1 MLINKRK
8 NAGIKHFNDSKA
20 LNEYSNNK
28 DDIHNNIEEHNP
40 NQYCKMLTVFD
51 DMIAD
56 TLNKKLNPT
65 VTEIFTRSRKLNFL
79 VFITKSYFAI
89 PKNIRPN
96 STHYFIL
103 KNIRLN
109 STHYFILKI
118 SNKLEL
124 QQILFNHS
132 TRLTLKT
139 L

>member
-1 MLINKRK
+1 
-8 NAGIKHFNDSKA
+8 
-20 LNEYSNNK
+20 
-28 DDIHNNIEEHNP
+28 
-40 NQYCKMLTVFD
+40 MLTVFD

-56 TLNKKLNPT
+56 TLNKKLNPI
-65 VTEIFTRSRKLNFL
+65 VTDIFIRGRKLNFL

-89 PKNIRPN
+89 PKNIRLN

-118 SNKLEL
+118 PNKLEL

-132 TRLTLKT
+132 TRLILKT

>member
-1 MLINKRK
+1 
-8 NAGIKHFNDSKA
+8 
-20 LNEYSNNK
+20 
-28 DDIHNNIEEHNP
+28 
-40 NQYCKMLTVFD
+40 MLTVFD

-56 TLNKKLNPT
+56 TLNKKLNPI
-65 VTEIFTRSRKLNFL
+65 VTEIFIRGRKLTFL
-79 VFITKSYFAI
+79 FLLQNLILLYQ
-89 PKNIRPN
+89 KNIRLN

-118 SNKLEL
+118 PNKLEL

-132 TRLTLKT
+132 TRLILKT